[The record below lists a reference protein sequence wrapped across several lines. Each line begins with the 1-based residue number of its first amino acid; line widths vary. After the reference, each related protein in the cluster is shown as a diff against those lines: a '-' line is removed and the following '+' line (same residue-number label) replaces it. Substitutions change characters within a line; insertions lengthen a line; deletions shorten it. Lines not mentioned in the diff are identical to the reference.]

1 MPIKLAAIPCV
12 NRSVCSKF
20 TKILASLMKPELYY
34 MNANDARNHKKSIDY
49 RKISIKMSQRS

>member
-1 MPIKLAAIPCV
+1 
-12 NRSVCSKF
+12 
-20 TKILASLMKPELYY
+20 MKPELYY